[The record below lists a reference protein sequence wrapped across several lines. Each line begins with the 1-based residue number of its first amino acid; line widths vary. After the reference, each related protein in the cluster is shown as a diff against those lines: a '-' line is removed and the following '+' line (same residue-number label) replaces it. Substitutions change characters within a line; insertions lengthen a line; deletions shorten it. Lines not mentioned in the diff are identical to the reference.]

1 MDVPEFTE
9 RFGPMTS
16 RRQWP
21 LFDKFLPAH
30 EGHEF
35 EWEGTRYGAAFSWGL
50 FLFVSE
56 LWE

>member
-1 MDVPEFTE
+1 MDVTEFTE

-30 EGHEF
+30 ERHEF

>member
-1 MDVPEFTE
+1 VTEFTE

-21 LFDKFLPAH
+21 LFDKLLPAH